1 MKRVETIYSA
11 NEYANIENSNDLQIS
26 IIFKYCPD
34 DIVNRDI
41 IFGENFYISS
51 VNILGTS
58 RTLQNFKIYQEVE
71 HRFSNMSKK
80 QMLDTLKTALSNPK
94 PNQIFSPHDFKEHL
108 KILNL
113 HKC

>member
-1 MKRVETIYSA
+1 MKRVEMIYTA
-11 NEYANIENSNDLQIS
+11 NEYADIKNQNDLQIS

-51 VNILGTS
+51 VNILGIS
-58 RTLQNFKIYQEVE
+58 HSLQNFKIYQEVE
-71 HRFSNMSKK
+71 NRFRNMSKK

-94 PNQIFSPHDFKEHL
+94 PNQFFSSNDFKEHL

-113 HKC
+113 HKF